1 MESVYNW
8 LYVKRQITLR
18 CAILVIGL
26 IQLCFYWR
34 GKSLDTILSEDPQDP
49 ELRYRKRKEGGA
61 FEMVLVGIFLI
72 VYSALAR

>member
-1 MESVYNW
+1 MEFLYSW
-8 LYVKRQITLR
+8 LYVKRQIMLG

-26 IQLCFYWR
+26 IQLSFYWR

-49 ELRYRKRKEGGA
+49 ELRYRKRKEGAA
-61 FEMVLVGIFLI
+61 FGMVLMGIFLV